1 MGLVDLEATSMII
14 LLYIYLFVCPFT
26 DDNVQCHAV
35 IERALN
41 EEEGRLGPRTAE
53 ESLIKSL
60 FLHKLQP

>member
-1 MGLVDLEATSMII
+1 MII

-41 EEEGRLGPRTAE
+41 EEEGSLGPRRAE